1 MRPLLLLLVTTL
13 STHTDNGCT
22 VPCLAVLHTRFDFT
36 GITYTCLH
44 TRVLMQVG
52 SWTGREEAEART
64 HAIIQRWRKVLL
76 LSEAEVGW
84 AVEEEREEE
93 VERLLLLAGD
103 RSRRTAL
110 D

>member
-1 MRPLLLLLVTTL
+1 MSSCAPYTIGFHRNYIHLPA
-13 STHTDNGCT
+13 H
-22 VPCLAVLHTRFDFT
+22 PCANA
-36 GITYTCLH
+36 
-44 TRVLMQVG
+44 
-52 SWTGREEAEART
+52 SWRLDGRDDGEART
-64 HAIIQRWRKVLL
+64 HAIIQRWREVLL

-103 RSRRTAL
+103 RSRRPAL